1 MLYISGYINH
11 CLINTFG
18 MISQFFT
25 TLNSCII
32 PEDEIE
38 VIPRYTNQF
47 YNYSHLSKMEEV
59 VIYEQPHSNSN
70 CMRRTRSDPNL
81 KLQFIEAPHKKK
93 DSEWDIL

>member
-1 MLYISGYINH
+1 
-11 CLINTFG
+11 
-18 MISQFFT
+18 
-25 TLNSCII
+25 
-32 PEDEIE
+32 
-38 VIPRYTNQF
+38 
-47 YNYSHLSKMEEV
+47 MEEV